1 MAARTG
7 SPAMERSGRLRGLGS
22 AALGLVVLKL
32 AGRHPGSRSQSPG
45 QRSGGDPHGQRRHAD
60 GTAAQARRAES
71 PAQIPSGGWKAVL
84 WRVKDEISRDNV
96 SIVAAGCA
104 FYALL
109 ALFPAITAT
118 VSIYGLV
125 ADPAQVEQHLAGLQ
139 GVVPQAAFEMIREQ
153 VHKVASGGGTA
164 LGWGAALSILLA
176 LWSASAGIKTLF
188 TALNIVYEE
197 EEDRGFIRFN
207 ATALLFT
214 LAAIVGVIAGL
225 GVIVVV
231 PAVLGQVPLGPL
243 GDWAV
248 RIGSWLAMLVLVVAG
263 LAMMYRFGPSRAPAS
278 WRWISPGSMA
288 AAVLW
293 LVASAAFSFY
303 AANFASYNETYGAL
317 GGVIILLMWLWIS
330 AFVVLLGAELN
341 SELELETSRDTTTG
355 RPQPMGQRG
364 AFGADRT
371 DRTRDR

>member
-1 MAARTG
+1 MAARTR
-7 SPAMERSGRLRGLGS
+7 SPASERDSRLRGLGTT
-22 AALGLVVLKL
+22 ALGLLVLKL
-32 AGRHPGSRSQSPG
+32 AGRHTSDTRRQPGSRPPAEGPEPG
-45 QRSGGDPHGQRRHAD
+45 GNVP
-60 GTAAQARRAES
+60 QARRAES
-71 PAQIPSGGWKAVL
+71 PRQIPATGWKAVL

-139 GVVPQAAFEMIREQ
+139 GVVPQAAFEMIRAQ
-153 VHKVASGGGTA
+153 VEKVASGGGTA

-231 PAVLGQVPLGPL
+231 PAVLGQLPLGPL

-278 WRWISPGSMA
+278 WRWLSPGSMA